1 MGAEKAKSLYAGSAL
16 TLTGHAVIVSDGS
29 KKRTA
34 RQKMNSTEYLLGE
47 LRLRVHEKMQ
57 TLTT

>member
-1 MGAEKAKSLYAGSAL
+1 MGSFL
-16 TLTGHAVIVSDGS
+16 TLTGHAVIVSNGS